1 MKCPRC
7 SCDFQITAKDLNDEM
22 FCFVVKYQGDF
33 IDAKMAGGVITNMD
47 ALLKASA
54 NVPAKVMLQSMEQNR
69 GETKFWFLVVP
80 VEDGEP

>member
-7 SCDFQITAKDLNDEM
+7 SCDFQISSKDLNDEM
-22 FCFVVKYQGDF
+22 FCFVVKYKGNF

-47 ALLKASA
+47 ALLKESA
-54 NVPAKVMLQSMEQNR
+54 NVPVKVLLQSMEQNR
-69 GETKFWFLVVP
+69 GETKFWFLVAP